1 LQFGQNKNFQVEP
14 DQDRLKNPIQMC
26 TKNAIGVGKNSVL
39 EENPF
44 IVVVVELMETRQTRF
59 STIN

>member
-1 LQFGQNKNFQVEP
+1 
-14 DQDRLKNPIQMC
+14 MC
-26 TKNAIGVGKNSVL
+26 TKNAIGVGKKSVL